1 MLMYRIFSVILIDLN
16 GPIKQNKVN
25 KTGEKGR
32 KYLIFYLLF
41 IQLYFYVLT
50 LNRGQFT
57 SNHELLSLMVFYI
70 IRLVTTMFREDIE
83 LL

>member
-25 KTGEKGR
+25 KTG
-32 KYLIFYLLF
+32 YLIFYLLF